1 MSESEI
7 QKLTE
12 KIVQGIS
19 LSNDRLL
26 EQKKRENGVLVIE
39 DDCGNIVHVRAR
51 EIE

>member
-12 KIVQGIS
+12 KIVLGVS
-19 LSNDRLL
+19 LYNDRLL

-39 DDCGNIVHVRAR
+39 DDFGNIIRVRAR